1 MYAEDVFVWAIG
13 IGGALGLATAL
24 VTAILMWRHGGNRT
38 VKSPNTLPALF

>member
-24 VTAILMWRHGGNRT
+24 VTAILMWRQIQRLSDN
-38 VKSPNTLPALF
+38 